1 MEYPKVV
8 IDGKTYIPTDTWV
21 VPGEDY
27 ARLLGAYQQ
36 VERYIREA
44 LDDVKH
50 DIGLKEE
57 ENRKRD
63 EYEIRR
69 NKRSFH
75 LTQLLIMEKTLR
87 KVEDIFN
94 SHNVY

>member
-8 IDGKTYIPTDTWV
+8 IDGKTYIPTDAWV

-27 ARLLGAYQQ
+27 ARLLGAYQE

-44 LDDVKH
+44 LSDVER
-50 DIGLKEE
+50 DIKLKEE

-63 EYEIRR
+63 EYEIKR
-69 NKRSFH
+69 NKRTFH
-75 LTQLLIMEKTLR
+75 LTQLLIMERTLR
-87 KVEDIFN
+87 KVEKIFA